1 MSRAW
6 KGAENSRKRKA
17 RSLPT
22 GSGFNVPIPRDLLAS
37 PSWTVLSRQGHRLV
51 TALMIEHAEHGGE
64 ENGRLKCPYDTLTAR
79 GMRRADIK
87 NSIHEAKAL
96 GIIDVNLGQRSHG
109 ARRLASTYRL
119 TWLGTPD
126 GLMPT
131 NEWKAITSDDDARV
145 RVENAMQRLAHERAV
160 KAASR
165 TTRTNNREAQAA

>member
-22 GSGFNVPIPRDLLAS
+22 GSGFSVPVPRDLLAS
-37 PSWTVLSRQGHRLV
+37 PSWTILSRQGHRFV

-64 ENGRLKCPYDTLTAR
+64 ENGRLKCPYDTLMAR
-79 GMRRADIK
+79 GMRRANIK
-87 NSIHEAKAL
+87 DAIHEAKAL
-96 GIIDVNLGQRSHG
+96 GIVDVNLGQRSHG
-109 ARRLASTYRL
+109 ARRFPSVYRL

-131 NEWKAITSDDDARV
+131 NEWKAIATDDAARV
-145 RVENAMQRLAHERAV
+145 RVENAMKNLAHERAV

-165 TTRTNNREAQAA
+165 AARSNNRKAKAA